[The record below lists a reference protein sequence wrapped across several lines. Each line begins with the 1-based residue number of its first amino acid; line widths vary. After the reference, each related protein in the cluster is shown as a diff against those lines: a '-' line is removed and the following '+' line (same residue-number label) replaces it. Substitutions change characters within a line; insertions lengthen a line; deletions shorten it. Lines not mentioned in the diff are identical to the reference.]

1 MIDLYTTCI
10 IFTDMEFTNMKT
22 GVSVVSGGRLFWYK
36 QEPNEILWN
45 KFTTYYIDYGWKKR
59 TKLHFLVFH
68 HSSEVD
74 NMRSRYLEIFKHSE
88 FSVSD
93 TRNLPPVCLWIII
106 KVSGITIITYLKRK
120 YFISLFDLK

>member
-45 KFTTYYIDYGWKKR
+45 KFYNILHWLLLKKKNKATFLGISSYIAVK
-59 TKLHFLVFH
+59 
-68 HSSEVD
+68 
-74 NMRSRYLEIFKHSE
+74 
-88 FSVSD
+88 
-93 TRNLPPVCLWIII
+93 WIIWGVDI
-106 KVSGITIITYLKRK
+106 
-120 YFISLFDLK
+120 